1 MVRLII
7 LFLITLSFLKA
18 DIYQQNCI
26 TCHNQLP
33 VFLDKFFYRY
43 LLKYSSEKDVKVA
56 LFEYLKKPSKDTTV
70 MPEAFILRFDIKKPT
85 TLDDKQLKQAIDI
98 YWDKYKVFGKL
109 K

>member
-1 MVRLII
+1 MARLII

-18 DIYQQNCI
+18 DIYEENCV
-26 TCHNQLP
+26 TCHKQLP
-33 VFLDKFFYRY
+33 VSIDKFFYRY
-43 LLKYSSEKDVKVA
+43 LLKYSSEKAVKFA
-56 LFEYLKKPSKDTTV
+56 LFEYLKEPSKETTV

-85 TLDDKQLKQAIDI
+85 TLDDKQLKQALDI